1 MKLFSQISKTGD
13 GPRHL
18 SSLCYQAGAP
28 LEDPN
33 NRPIK
38 LRSAEPKSKIER
50 TTGLRLPCYHTK
62 RGLVSGTEG
71 MLTVVEVPLALGI
84 SPPGVDELDDS
95 DAAAKCDGR
104 GLCSGGGPTP
114 LATGS
119 GGLDGARGRRE
130 VNSWDLGG
138 T

>member
-1 MKLFSQISKTGD
+1 
-13 GPRHL
+13 
-18 SSLCYQAGAP
+18 
-28 LEDPN
+28 
-33 NRPIK
+33 
-38 LRSAEPKSKIER
+38 
-50 TTGLRLPCYHTK
+50 
-62 RGLVSGTEG
+62 

-130 VNSWDLGG
+130 VNSWDLGLG
-138 T
+138 RDLNPDNDSWAGWVRSPLGSWLALNFFREIS

>member
-1 MKLFSQISKTGD
+1 
-13 GPRHL
+13 
-18 SSLCYQAGAP
+18 
-28 LEDPN
+28 
-33 NRPIK
+33 
-38 LRSAEPKSKIER
+38 
-50 TTGLRLPCYHTK
+50 
-62 RGLVSGTEG
+62 

-130 VNSWDLGG
+130 VNSWDLEGPESG
-138 T
+138 

>member
-1 MKLFSQISKTGD
+1 
-13 GPRHL
+13 
-18 SSLCYQAGAP
+18 
-28 LEDPN
+28 
-33 NRPIK
+33 
-38 LRSAEPKSKIER
+38 
-50 TTGLRLPCYHTK
+50 
-62 RGLVSGTEG
+62 

-114 LATGS
+114 LVTGS

-138 T
+138 GTGIRITTVGRGGSARLSVRGWL

>member
-1 MKLFSQISKTGD
+1 
-13 GPRHL
+13 
-18 SSLCYQAGAP
+18 
-28 LEDPN
+28 
-33 NRPIK
+33 
-38 LRSAEPKSKIER
+38 
-50 TTGLRLPCYHTK
+50 
-62 RGLVSGTEG
+62 

-114 LATGS
+114 LVTGS

-138 T
+138 GTGIRITTVGRGGSARLSVRGCFKFFS

>member
-1 MKLFSQISKTGD
+1 
-13 GPRHL
+13 
-18 SSLCYQAGAP
+18 
-28 LEDPN
+28 
-33 NRPIK
+33 
-38 LRSAEPKSKIER
+38 
-50 TTGLRLPCYHTK
+50 
-62 RGLVSGTEG
+62 

-114 LATGS
+114 LVTGS

-138 T
+138 GTEGHTSVNDVVFYFKAASKHAIRLL

>member
-1 MKLFSQISKTGD
+1 
-13 GPRHL
+13 
-18 SSLCYQAGAP
+18 
-28 LEDPN
+28 
-33 NRPIK
+33 
-38 LRSAEPKSKIER
+38 
-50 TTGLRLPCYHTK
+50 
-62 RGLVSGTEG
+62 

-138 T
+138 TGIRITTVGRGGSARLSVRGWL